1 MQMLFLSALTVT
13 HDILGSL
20 LFFSLS
26 QFSERCEGRLLSGCH
41 RNHYTY
47 QYWSVL
53 CFTTFSI
60 RPIDK
65 FASNRK
71 DLYKSSFIVPSDKD
85 ILSLIAEL
93 FIVSTVSTALVQ
105 YVWCILV
112 LMVHKW
118 EIRLASLS
126 D

>member
-26 QFSERCEGRLLSGCH
+26 QFSERCKGRLLSGCH

-47 QYWSVL
+47 QYCSSVL
-53 CFTTFSI
+53 YFG
-60 RPIDK
+60 PIDL

-71 DLYKSSFIVPSDKD
+71 DLYKSSCIIPSDKD
-85 ILSLIAEL
+85 ILSFIAEL
-93 FIVSTVSTALVQ
+93 FIVSSVSTALVQ
-105 YVWCILV
+105 YV
-112 LMVHKW
+112 
-118 EIRLASLS
+118 
-126 D
+126 